1 MICDFSILRELRKQH
16 SMSIGELSARSG
28 ISPSVISKLERNLST
43 GELETIYRLARVFG
57 LTLTDLISLAEKRS
71 SHLTQAQSYHSGDF
85 HFSRVDYGNLRAMH
99 ASAPKGARL
108 STPEL
113 HRDDYELCWVLKG
126 KLRFSLPNESY
137 ELSGGEA
144 LQFDALLSHT
154 YEVLEDCEIIIT
166 HLRKDKRF

>member
-16 SMSIGELSARSG
+16 AMSIGELSMRSG
-28 ISPSVISKLERNLST
+28 ISASVISKLERNLTT

-57 LTLTDLISLAEKRS
+57 LTLTDLVSLAEKRS
-71 SHLTQAQSYHSGDF
+71 SHLAQAQSYHSGDF

-99 ASAPKGARL
+99 AIAPKGARL

-126 KLRFSLPNESY
+126 KLRFSLPNETY
-137 ELSGGEA
+137 ELSGGES